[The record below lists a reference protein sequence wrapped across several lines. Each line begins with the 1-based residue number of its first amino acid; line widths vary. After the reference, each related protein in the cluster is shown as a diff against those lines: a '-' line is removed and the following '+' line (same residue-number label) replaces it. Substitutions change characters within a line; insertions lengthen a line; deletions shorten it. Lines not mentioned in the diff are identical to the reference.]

1 MGIWGKLFGKKN
13 ANKGQQKQT
22 SLSADTL
29 MTSQLAALYLNEN
42 KTAYKD
48 MYIKRL
54 LNLGINKKDIEK
66 LFEFECNIIKTF
78 NKAYL
83 LHPQFTQ
90 MWFFG
95 LDKPF
100 FQEYPKTKDDILKEC
115 FLTISEICKII
126 DEAEW
131 HFWNSHERE
140 MPDIVWKEIFEWHLK
155 GAGGTFAL
163 QYFDMIEKKI
173 GVASES
179 LSKLVSDQGAHLST
193 YKW

>member
-1 MGIWGKLFGKKN
+1 MGIWDKLLGKRN
-13 ANKGQQKQT
+13 ADESRQEQISISTDN
-22 SLSADTL
+22 L

-42 KTAYKD
+42 KIAYKN

-54 LNLGINKKDIEK
+54 LKLGIGKNDIEK

-78 NKAYL
+78 NKPYL

-95 LDKPF
+95 LDEPF
-100 FQEYPKTKDDILKEC
+100 FREYPKTKDDILKEC

-140 MPDIVWKEIFEWHLK
+140 MPDNVWKEIFEWHLK
-155 GAGGTFAL
+155 GAGGEFAI
-163 QYFDMIEKKI
+163 QYFHMIEKKI
-173 GVASES
+173 GISEKS
-179 LSKLVSDQGAHLST
+179 LSKLAAEQGTHLSK